1 MFKVTDNR
9 GLLSKPA
16 EPLGKS
22 GEASRPGDLSPP
34 STEEMQT
41 QSHRETA
48 PQPRPQ
54 DNEADARTMMVGPG
68 VSVSGTISSCS
79 RLILEGTIDAKLDDC
94 QHVIVAQTGVF
105 KGDVSTDN
113 ADVHGRFEGD
123 LVVRK
128 RLLVRA
134 TGPVSGTLTYGEI
147 EIECGGKIA
156 GAARPH
162 EGGNAGSYS
171 RLARAGKDPLIGG
184 PQTAELPLSMA
195 THGPAPHLVA
205 ASSAIPAIDVSI
217 DC

>member
-134 TGPVSGTLTYGEI
+134 TGQVSGTLTYGEI
-147 EIECGGKIA
+147 EIECGGKIS
-156 GAARPH
+156 GAIRPH
-162 EGGNAGSYS
+162 KDASTGSYS
-171 RLARAGKDPLIGG
+171 RPAQANEERLTGSEPAT
-184 PQTAELPLSMA
+184 QFPLSMRSN
-195 THGPAPHLVA
+195 GPAQPLA
-205 ASSAIPAIDVSI
+205 MASGPIPAIN
-217 DC
+217 

>member
-1 MFKVTDNR
+1 MFKVPDNR
-9 GLLSKPA
+9 ALFLKPA

-22 GEASRPGDLSPP
+22 AEIARPGDLSPP
-34 STEEMQT
+34 STEGM
-41 QSHRETA
+41 H
-48 PQPRPQ
+48 PQPYHETEPRPPN
-54 DNEADARTMMVGPG
+54 NEADVRTMIVGPG
-68 VSVSGTISSCS
+68 VSVSGTINSCS
-79 RLILEGTIDAKLDDC
+79 RLVLEGTIDAKLDDC

-134 TGPVSGTLTYGEI
+134 TGQVSGTLTYGEI

-156 GAARPH
+156 GKIRPH
-162 EGGNAGSYS
+162 EDGNAVSYS
-171 RLARAGKDPLIGG
+171 MPAEAGKDPLTGSL
-184 PQTAELPLSMA
+184 QATELPFSMA

-205 ASSAIPAIDVSI
+205 ANSAMPTIDVSI